1 MHTKMSVS
9 YGGLWLYY
17 QDCFNSHMTSL
28 VINMEE
34 GTENNVTDR

>member
-17 QDCFNSHMTSL
+17 QDCLNSHTTSL